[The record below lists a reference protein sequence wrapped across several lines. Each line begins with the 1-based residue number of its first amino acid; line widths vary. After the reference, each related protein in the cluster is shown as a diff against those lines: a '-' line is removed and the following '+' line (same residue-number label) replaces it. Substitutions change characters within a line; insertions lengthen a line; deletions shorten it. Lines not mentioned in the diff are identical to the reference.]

1 MLPLDPHVDVVNTQ
15 FPKYV
20 VIEET
25 ENQSMN
31 SEGVLFKE
39 KFQNNYCYL
48 RLRESGLIELTLFKS
63 DHSQFEKIESDYLFS
78 GIDFRIKEIEQ
89 TKAIIN
95 ALFS

>member
-1 MLPLDPHVDVVNTQ
+1 MLPLDPHVEIVNTQ

-25 ENQSMN
+25 EHQEMN
-31 SEGVLFKE
+31 PEGVLFKE
-39 KFQNNYCYL
+39 TFQNNYCYL
-48 RLRESGLIELTLFKS
+48 RLRESGLVELTLFKS
-63 DHSQFEKIESDYLFS
+63 DHSQFDQIASDYLFS